1 MSLPMSLL
9 STSSARYQ
17 DNTDLQHLPG
27 GPDSPW
33 LNTVRLLRDPR
44 GLTRTLYEQ
53 HGPIFRLATLTR
65 TNVALLGPDAN
76 QLVLLDKEK
85 LFSARLGWMPILEDL
100 FPNGLMLRDLED
112 HLQHR
117 RIMQVAF
124 RRDALVR
131 YLEILHQTI
140 ESCLKGWESTH
151 ERLMY
156 PSLKALTLDIAART
170 FLGVTLGE
178 DSERIN
184 RAFQELVNASMSI
197 VRVPWRFM
205 PYGRGVRARAF
216 LEDFIGSRI
225 AERRRHPGPD
235 MFSQLCAAVDE
246 EGKTF
251 TDQEVIDHTIFLLMA
266 AHDTLTSALS
276 TLTYELARHPEWQE
290 RVRACC
296 EQQHIASGCTSLDI
310 LEKLEPVD
318 WCLKEALRLNP
329 PLMVIQR
336 RTVRAFEFGGYSVP
350 ERTPVVVD
358 LALTHRLP
366 SLWTEPDRFDPER
379 FSPARA
385 EDKRHRYGWIP
396 FGGGAHM
403 CIGMVF
409 AFLETRLV
417 IAHLLHRFR
426 LEVPVGYTSP
436 FREMPISMPRD
447 LLPMRLVKI

>member
-1 MSLPMSLL
+1 MALISSLSE
-9 STSSARYQ
+9 RYQ
-17 DNTDLQHLPG
+17 DNTALSHLPG
-27 GPDSPW
+27 GPHAPW
-33 LNTVRLLRDPR
+33 LNTYRLLRDPR
-44 GLTRTLYEQ
+44 GFTRQLYEAY
-53 HGPIFRLATLTR
+53 GPVFRLATVTR
-65 TNVALLGPDAN
+65 VNVGLMGPEAN
-76 QLVLLDKEK
+76 QLVLQDKEK
-85 LFSARLGWMPILEDL
+85 LFSARMGWMPILEDL
-100 FPNGLMLRDLED
+100 FPNGLMLRDFED

-124 RRDALVR
+124 RREALVR
-131 YLEILHQTI
+131 YLETLHQTI
-140 ESCLKGWESTH
+140 EPSLRAWEAQP

-170 FLGVTLGE
+170 FLGVELGA

-184 RAFQELVNASMSI
+184 RAFQDVVSASMSI
-197 VRVPWRFM
+197 LRVPWSIT
-205 PYGRGVRARAF
+205 PYGRGVRSRAF
-216 LEDFIGSRI
+216 LEGFIRERI
-225 AERRRHPGPD
+225 PARRKNPGPD

-251 TDQEVIDHTIFLLMA
+251 TDQEVVDHTIFLLMA

-276 TLTYELARHPEWQE
+276 TLTYELARHPAWQ
-290 RVRACC
+290 VRAREAC
-296 EQQHIASGCTSLDI
+296 ETHRIADHCTSLET

-336 RTVRAFEFGGYSVP
+336 RTERPFEFEGHRIP

-358 LALTHRLP
+358 LAFTHRMP

-385 EDKRHRYGWIP
+385 EDKRHRYAWIP
-396 FGGGAHM
+396 FGGGAHT

-409 AFLETRLV
+409 AFLETRL
-417 IAHLLHRFR
+417 ILAHLLRRYR
-426 LEVPVGYTSP
+426 LEVPDGYTTT
-436 FREMPISMPRD
+436 FKEMPISMPRD
-447 LLPMRLVKI
+447 RLPMRLVKI